1 MEKSKEINFHKL
13 EDISFGNKLFLIGI
27 FFLSSALPISGIFL
41 IFSLILSF
49 KKESILIKDK
59 WNYPLFL
66 SIGIILFGTLNISF
80 LNKPQILSEFTI
92 STIWINLFN
101 WIPIFLYYWG
111 FQSFLRTE
119 AQRLIFLKVLVSGSF
134 PVIISFILQK
144 YFGLYGPH
152 ETLFGL
158 IVWFQKPIMANG
170 SASGLFSNP
179 NYAAIW
185 LVLLLPFSITLFK
198 LSKGNYLKKFLMAV
212 FCFLITYM
220 ILLTGSRNGIIG
232 IFITYICIYGF
243 KRILIIIGSL
253 ITFIT
258 TTKLFEFL
266 LNTKI
271 SILSI
276 FLPESIFLKIREFN
290 SFSSPRFEIW
300 QSTFSRIQERPLF
313 GWGPSTFSFLNL
325 HNNSNLDIP
334 YKIVDANHSH
344 NIVLELAHNFGVPLS
359 LILSITVFVLL
370 FKSWRFIFIQ
380 KISINKSLLL
390 EKAWFCST
398 TIFVISHLS
407 DITLYDGKIS
417 ILISILF
424 AGLKCLLDE
433 NIKNS
438 YLFYND

>member
-1 MEKSKEINFHKL
+1 MEKFQKINFFNGQ
-13 EDISFGNKLFLIGI
+13 DINFGNKLFLIGI
-27 FFLSSALPISGIFL
+27 FFLPTALPISALFL
-41 IFSLILSF
+41 LFSLILSF
-49 KKESILIKDK
+49 KQKPISINDK

-80 LNKPQILSEFTI
+80 LNKPIILSEFAI

-111 FQSFLRTE
+111 FQYFLRTE
-119 AQRLIFLKVLVSGSF
+119 TQRLIFFKVLISGSF
-134 PVIISFILQK
+134 PVIISFIFQK
-144 YFGLYGPH
+144 YFSLYGPY

-158 IVWFQKPIMANG
+158 IVWFQKPIIDNG
-170 SASGLFSNP
+170 AASGLFSNP

-185 LVLLLPFSITLFK
+185 LVLLLPFAITLFK
-198 LSKGNYLKKFLMAV
+198 LSSGYYLKKSLMAV
-212 FCFLITYM
+212 LCFLITYM
-220 ILLTGSRNGIIG
+220 ILLTGSRNGIMG

-253 ITFIT
+253 FTFIST
-258 TTKLFEFL
+258 IKLFEFL
-266 LNTKI
+266 LGIK
-271 SILSI
+271 LSI
-276 FLPESIFLKIREFN
+276 FTTFLPESIFLKIRDLY

-300 QSTFSRIQERPLF
+300 QSTFVRIQERPLF
-313 GWGPSTFSFLNL
+313 GWGPSTFSFLNF
-325 HNNSNLDIP
+325 HNNIKLDIP

-359 LILSITVFVLL
+359 LILSITVIVLL
-370 FKSWRFIFIQ
+370 FKLWRFIFIE
-380 KISINKSLLL
+380 KLFTNESLLL

-417 ILISILF
+417 LLMSILF

-433 NIKNS
+433 NNKKLS
-438 YLFYND
+438 L